1 MATTSPAPPASPA
14 RETAPPAQPSPSKA
28 STLSSGHSSG
38 TEGKVVMYG
47 RGGAGRAYQP
57 KPVKTKSEKIA
68 GRSLDTPSPSKE
80 SRKFMGFKLKG

>member
-1 MATTSPAPPASPA
+1 
-14 RETAPPAQPSPSKA
+14 
-28 STLSSGHSSG
+28 
-38 TEGKVVMYG
+38 MYG

-57 KPVKTKSEKIA
+57 KPVKTKAEKIA